1 MRKTTFYN
9 VTRFNVVQTNKQL
22 INYKVVA
29 MLQNTYSMTKLDEG
43 IVLKINQ
50 SHEYLSLRSGLIF
63 H

>member
-1 MRKTTFYN
+1 M
-9 VTRFNVVQTNKQL
+9 TRFNVVQTNKQL

-29 MLQNTYSMTKLDEG
+29 MLQSTYSMTKLDEG